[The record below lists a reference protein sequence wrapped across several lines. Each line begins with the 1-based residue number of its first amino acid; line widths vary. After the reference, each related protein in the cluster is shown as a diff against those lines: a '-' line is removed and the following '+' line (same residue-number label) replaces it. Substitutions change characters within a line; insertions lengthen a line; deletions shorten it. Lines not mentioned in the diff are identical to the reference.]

1 MTSEAAFTENTAL
14 KRKVS
19 ELTTD
24 LVLAELKIKD
34 LTKRLYGKKS
44 ERHIPEPEPEGQAV
58 LPLAVP
64 EALTEQVA
72 KEDPVKTV
80 SRPRATRRPL
90 PEKLERVETKLE
102 PEEKNC
108 PNCGRERQVIGEEVT
123 EELDLIPARF
133 VVRRIVRP
141 KLACACGCSGVVV
154 APLPPRPVEKGNA
167 GAGLLAHLVTAKYVD
182 HCPLA
187 RQSDI
192 FRQRYGV
199 VIPRQRLCDWVEAVA
214 TWLQSIYREMTAEM
228 MAGDFLQA
236 DETHV
241 KILDP
246 DHPSHIRQGYLWTY
260 SRPGGDVIFVC
271 HTGRGQEHPAA
282 DLAQFSGSLQ
292 CDAYSVYP
300 ALADKRPA
308 DKPLRLVGCWAHT
321 RRKIIDATESRPRAA
336 QAGLDLI
343 GRLYDLEREA
353 AKTEPKISAEQL
365 ASVRQQQA
373 PPILAELKVL
383 YESWRDNEPPSSPL
397 FVAAR
402 YALNQWDG
410 LQLYLQDGR
419 IPIDNNQVESA
430 IRRPAMGRRNWL
442 FIGSPDAGWRSAVI
456 YSIVGSCRR
465 RGIEPLEYLT
475 DVLRRL
481 PTMKASEVK
490 DLVPARWKPAV

>member
-44 ERHIPEPEPEGQAV
+44 ERHIPEVEPEGQEI
-58 LPLAVP
+58 LPLVVP

-102 PEEKNC
+102 PA
-108 PNCGRERQVIGEEVT
+108 VT

-167 GAGLLAHLVTAKYVD
+167 GAGLLAYIVTAKYVD

-199 VIPRQRLCDWVEAVA
+199 VLPRQRLCDWVEAVA
-214 TWLQSIYREMTAEM
+214 IWLQSLYREMVAEM

-246 DHPSHIRQGYLWTY
+246 DHPSNIRQGYLWTY

-271 HTGRGQEHPAA
+271 HTGRGQEHPAE
-282 DLAQFSGSLQ
+282 DLALFSGSLQ

-300 ALADKRPA
+300 ALADKRPEN
-308 DKPLRLVGCWAHT
+308 KPLRLVGCWAHT
-321 RRKIIDATESRPRAA
+321 RRKVIEAADSRPRASQPA
-336 QAGLDLI
+336 LDLI
-343 GRLYDLEREA
+343 GQLYDLEREA
-353 AKTEPKISAEQL
+353 AKAEPKISAEQL
-365 ASVRQQQA
+365 ASLRQQQA

-383 YESWRDNEPPSSPL
+383 YESWRDSEPPSSPL

-402 YALNQWDG
+402 YALNQWDA

-442 FIGSPDAGWRSAVI
+442 FLGSPDAGWRSAVI

-481 PTMKASEVK
+481 PAMKASEVK
-490 DLVPARWKPAV
+490 DLVPAHWKPAE